1 MKLVIK
7 IGGTLLQQGDS
18 RALLALQAGSLVR
31 AGHQILLVH
40 GGGAQVTEFMRSAQ
54 IEPEFIE
61 GRRVTSE
68 QVLDAAVKV
77 MCGTVNHQF
86 LSAFSAAGVK
96 ACGISGLDGSC
107 VFADRADAKLGLV
120 GRV

>member
-1 MKLVIK
+1 
-7 IGGTLLQQGDS
+7 
-18 RALLALQAGSLVR
+18 
-31 AGHQILLVH
+31 
-40 GGGAQVTEFMRSAQ
+40 MRSIRRKDFCVCESRRRTCTMCNAQ

-86 LSAFSAAGVK
+86 LSAFSATGVK

-120 GRV
+120 GRVSRVNPALFD